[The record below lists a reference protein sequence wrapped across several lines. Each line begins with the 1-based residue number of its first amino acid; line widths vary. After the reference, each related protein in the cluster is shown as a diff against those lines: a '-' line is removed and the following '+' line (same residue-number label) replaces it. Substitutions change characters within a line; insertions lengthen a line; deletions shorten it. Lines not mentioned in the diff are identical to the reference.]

1 MKALILISVLLLSG
15 CSTVDKVR
23 EMWPRA
29 HDPVMVSTYI
39 DLEKQL
45 EIVSCKSKESIDPA
59 IVKADWLNR
68 YTEFRGDPQRIST
81 KAILDN
87 LEKAKKA
94 PDMVCDRWI
103 SLSKTRMKVIKEAW
117 SGR

>member
-59 IVKADWLNR
+59 ILKADWLNR

>member
-1 MKALILISVLLLSG
+1 MKALILISVVLLSG
-15 CSTVDKVR
+15 CSTVDKVK

-59 IVKADWLNR
+59 ILKADWLNR

-87 LEKAKKA
+87 LEKAKKT